1 MDLSGCDEVFVVYEP
16 GTHGG
21 AMGTW
26 SEHERWGRERD
37 WTAAMAQ
44 QHFAEMYRKALR
56 REIDLRRLFTNDEAE
71 S

>member
-1 MDLSGCDEVFVVYEP
+1 MDLAGCDEVFVVCEP

-21 AMGTW
+21 AMETW

-56 REIDLRRLFTNDEAE
+56 REIDPRRLFTKDEAE